1 MARYFVSEH
10 KGAHTGVSCSRV
22 FPRSFKT
29 CIEVLDDTRKGVI
42 TMQQMQRPDCACFLL
57 QDTAVIL
64 GREER
69 RLQEEVEV
77 ARRQVAQAAHV
88 LQVASP

>member
-1 MARYFVSEH
+1 
-10 KGAHTGVSCSRV
+10 
-22 FPRSFKT
+22 
-29 CIEVLDDTRKGVI
+29 
-42 TMQQMQRPDCACFLL
+42 MQQMQRPDCACFLL

-88 LQVASP
+88 LQVPSP